1 MIDIAIY
8 LYLNYNNQMDIKG
21 RILQSLRPRRDGLL
35 LRQDA
40 KSFGSPSQVSAALRS
55 LVDGGLIEKLDRGV
69 YAKPAKVAQLG
80 RETLLESAALRTKN
94 LRDQFIYRAKRM
106 RLTPTARYVRDLAK
120 SESILFNPIYADRW
134 ASSVTKLAGDEVK
147 SDSTDDLLVALTRSG
162 KMTPQDMVALVIK
175 HHKDLKLV

>member
-1 MIDIAIY
+1 
-8 LYLNYNNQMDIKG
+8 MDIKG

-35 LRQDA
+35 LRLDA

-69 YAKPAKVAQLG
+69 YAKPAKVLQLG
-80 RETLLESAALRTKN
+80 KQALLESANLRAKN
-94 LRDQFIYRAKRM
+94 LRDQIVRRRKRT

-120 SESILFNPIYADRW
+120 SEGVLFNRIYADRW

-162 KMTPQDMVALVIK
+162 KMTPKDMVALVIK
-175 HHKDLKLV
+175 HHKDLKRV